1 MKKGKAIGIGFAVIA
16 VAIIVGIAS
25 LPDDDVLNE
34 SPVIDTSTNIPP
46 ENIPIDVQSEEISS
60 VEQTKETE
68 PVEETEPIEETTS
81 SEEESEGKVIEVK
94 INDGVGSGDK

>member
-25 LPDDDVLNE
+25 LPDDVLKE
-34 SPVIDTSTNIPP
+34 SPVTDASTNIPP
-46 ENIPIDVQSEEISS
+46 ENIPIDIQSEEISS

-68 PVEETEPIEETTS
+68 PVEETTS

-94 INDGVGSGDK
+94 IGDGVGSGDK

>member
-16 VAIIVGIAS
+16 VAIIVGITS
-25 LPDDDVLNE
+25 LPDDVLKE
-34 SPVIDTSTNIPP
+34 SLVTEASTNMPP
-46 ENIPIDVQSEEISS
+46 ENIPINVPSEEIPS

-68 PVEETEPIEETTS
+68 PVAETPS

>member
-1 MKKGKAIGIGFAVIA
+1 MSMKKGKAIGICFAVIA

-25 LPDDDVLNE
+25 LPDDVLNE
-34 SPVIDTSTNIPP
+34 SPVIDTSTNLPP
-46 ENIPIDVQSEEISS
+46 ENIQKDVQSKEISS

-68 PVEETEPIEETTS
+68 PVEETTS

-94 INDGVGSGDK
+94 IGDGVGSGDK

>member
-34 SPVIDTSTNIPP
+34 SPVIDTSTNLPP

-68 PVEETEPIEETTS
+68 PVEETTS

>member
-60 VEQTKETE
+60 VEQTKETQ
-68 PVEETEPIEETTS
+68 PVEETPS

-94 INDGVGSGDK
+94 INDGVGYGDK